1 MYGLKLDSSALTDLA
16 VGVVEQGGLFCFRTH
31 GSSMTPFLA
40 AGSAVYV
47 ASPPLLKKKAVRS
60 LSATG
65 KIPVPPVQPAQAT
78 TPNTSPYSCYRTL
91 RVGDVVLF
99 RRAEGAAVHR
109 IVRKVETNGWTEFI
123 IRGDS
128 ITGPGEM
135 VSADDVIGLVVL
147 SERNGKIRR
156 FDKGVWR
163 LLGVLWVRLTPIG
176 QLGLV
181 LAARMWRIVR
191 KGAGQV

>member
-1 MYGLKLDSSALTDLA
+1 
-16 VGVVEQGGLFCFRTH
+16 
-31 GSSMTPFLA
+31 
-40 AGSAVYV
+40 
-47 ASPPLLKKKAVRS
+47 
-60 LSATG
+60 
-65 KIPVPPVQPAQAT
+65 
-78 TPNTSPYSCYRTL
+78 
-91 RVGDVVLF
+91 
-99 RRAEGAAVHR
+99 
-109 IVRKVETNGWTEFI
+109 VRKVETNGWTEFI